1 MKRKLVVLSLLV
13 LIANCMHANIATNIQ
28 RDSSMLAFAMPYILK
43 KVNFQ
48 PNTEKITADSKETL
62 DKLANQLQARDKT
75 CLKVSIY
82 LASTKEV
89 AEAQNLALKRA
100 NVIKDY
106 LVSKK
111 IAANRIFTSGNIS
124 GNGQTRV
131 EISYLMTPQGDGY
144 GKPALFDN
152 VKFSNI
158 SDTIFASSYPALD
171 RLSKILSNKKN
182 IKLKIIG
189 HVNLVGAGEYSLDLS
204 KKRALAVKYYL
215 TSNGN
220 IDPSRMVCEGYA
232 EDYPIAPDFTDEG
245 KSLNNRIEVCFSEN
259 EPYSPAFTLQ
269 GVSFADGTSDLNQA
283 SNEILNQAADK
294 LIKNKSSFKITVHTD
309 KGTDNRDN
317 KKLSELRAE
326 VIKKYLISKGVPE
339 ERITTEGLGDSK
351 PITSNATPEGRA
363 KNNRVELS
371 VKR

>member
-1 MKRKLVVLSLLV
+1 MKKGIVVLSLLV
-13 LIANCMHANIATNIQ
+13 LIANCMRANVAPQ
-28 RDSSMLAFAMPYILK
+28 ALRDSSKIAFAMPFVLK

-48 PNTEKITADSKETL
+48 PNTEKLTADSKETL
-62 DKLANQLQARDKT
+62 DKLANQLQTREKT

-89 AEAQNLALKRA
+89 AETQNLALKRA

-111 IAANRIFTSGNIS
+111 VAASRITTSGNIS

-131 EISYLMTPQGDGY
+131 EVSYLMTPQGDEY

-189 HVNLVGAGEYSLDLS
+189 HVNIVGAGEYSLDLS

-215 TSNGN
+215 ISNGN
-220 IDPSRMVCEGYA
+220 IDPSRLVCEGFA

-259 EPYSPAFTLQ
+259 EPYSQAFTLQ
-269 GVSFADGTSDLNQA
+269 GVGFADGTSDLTPT
-283 SNEILNQAADK
+283 SNEVLNQAAEK
-294 LIKNKSSFKITVHTD
+294 LIKNKSSFKISVHTD

-317 KKLSELRAE
+317 KKLSEQRAD
-326 VIKKYLISKGVPE
+326 VVKKYLISKGVPE

-351 PITSNATPEGRA
+351 PIASNATPEGRA